1 VWIDTHD
8 RSSFKFVWEE
18 LQRLVKRLTNRNFG
32 FVALQQRGTLLGV
45 NGDMEAAA
53 VLGLADAML
62 PTIDIPEVAAKVRS
76 AADVL
81 KFILRI
87 CFAHLKRFVG

>member
-1 VWIDTHD
+1 MDTHD

-18 LQRLVKRLTNRNFG
+18 LQHLVKHLTNRNFG
-32 FVALQQRGTLLGV
+32 FVALHQRGTLLGV

-62 PTIDIPEVAAKVRS
+62 PTIDIPSSSFCA
-76 AADVL
+76 
-81 KFILRI
+81 
-87 CFAHLKRFVG
+87 FALCI